1 MSFDDLIMR
10 DPKVTLADIIQLFL
24 KGYDDKIYL
33 DIFEDGTKELLTG
46 TRIISEDLQPY
57 YEREIEYF
65 EESSYDTRSIFEV
78 HLR

>member
-1 MSFDDLIMR
+1 MSFDDLIMH
-10 DPKVTLADIIQLFL
+10 DPKVTIADIIQLFL

-33 DIFEDGTKELLTG
+33 DIFEEGSKELITS

-65 EESSYDTRSIFEV
+65 EESSYDSRSIFEV
-78 HLR
+78 HLK

>member
-1 MSFDDLIMR
+1 MSFDDLIMH

-33 DIFEDGTKELLTG
+33 DIFEEGTKELLTS

-65 EESSYDTRSIFEV
+65 EESSYDSRSIFEV
-78 HLR
+78 HLK

>member
-1 MSFDDLIMR
+1 MSFDDLIMH

-33 DIFEDGTKELLTG
+33 DIFEEGTKELLTS

-65 EESSYDTRSIFEV
+65 EESSYDSRSIFEV

>member
-1 MSFDDLIMR
+1 MSFDDLIMH

-33 DIFEDGTKELLTG
+33 DIFEEGTKELLTN
-46 TRIISEDLQPY
+46 TRIISEDFQPY

-65 EESSYDTRSIFEV
+65 EESSYDSRSIFEV

>member
-1 MSFDDLIMR
+1 MSFDDLIMH

-33 DIFEDGTKELLTG
+33 DIFEEGTKELLTS

-65 EESSYDTRSIFEV
+65 EESLYDSRSIFEV
-78 HLR
+78 HLK

>member
-1 MSFDDLIMR
+1 MSFDDLIMH
-10 DPKVTLADIIQLFL
+10 DSKVTLADIIQLFL

-33 DIFEDGTKELLTG
+33 DIFEEGTKELLTS

-65 EESSYDTRSIFEV
+65 EESSYDSRSIFEV

>member
-1 MSFDDLIMR
+1 MSFDDLIMH

-33 DIFEDGTKELLTG
+33 DIFEEGNKELLTG

-65 EESSYDTRSIFEV
+65 EESSYDSRSIFEV
-78 HLR
+78 YLR

>member
-1 MSFDDLIMR
+1 MSFDDLIMH

-33 DIFEDGTKELLTG
+33 DIFEEGNKELLTS

-65 EESSYDTRSIFEV
+65 EESSYDSRSFFEV

>member
-1 MSFDDLIMR
+1 MSFDDLIMH

-33 DIFEDGTKELLTG
+33 DIFEEGTKELLTS

-65 EESSYDTRSIFEV
+65 EESSYDSSSIFEV